1 MCEINGFISNL
12 NENFTSIEDLSW
24 NEYQLEDGTTLKL
37 LLVLRG
43 VKRLNKFEPSETPNN
58 DINSINVVRAINV
71 PKELKAQPNKP
82 EVSPI

>member
-43 VKRLNKFEPSETPNN
+43 VKRLNKFEPRGTPTYVSK
-58 DINSINVVRAINV
+58 SINVVKAINV
-71 PKELKAQPNKP
+71 PKELKAQPKKP